1 MSEQITER
9 LMRELLGMESWRLYR
24 EEVERRMEAHVGAI
38 MRGDLSHD
46 EYVRESS
53 AYTTL
58 KSMLLYPVQAANYE
72 E

>member
-1 MSEQITER
+1 
-9 LMRELLGMESWRLYR
+9 MESWRLYR